1 MVSSLYSRP
10 LFYFLGG
17 NRQRSDFLYVST
29 RSGLPLLYR
38 WDKNLEEGQLPTPGD
53 EPVFPYAGAAA
64 LHPSKT
70 LVIFP
75 KDKGGDVNYELYTL
89 DYSKNVL
96 QKITG
101 PIGRIFYTFLVND
114 DEWIVVGHDRQTVY
128 AKSLLR
134 EGTMKDLYTTNEQ
147 ILGAAYDSQRNL
159 LAFSVGREAAKLV
172 IIDIAHPKH
181 WQWVPEAG
189 IPHSIP
195 PQSTLKEGS
204 SHTPSTSERTKSSWP
219 DQ

>member
-29 RSGLPLLYR
+29 RTGLPLLHR
-38 WDKNLEEGQLPTPGD
+38 WAKN
-53 EPVFPYAGAAA
+53 
-64 LHPSKT
+64 
-70 LVIFP
+70 
-75 KDKGGDVNYELYTL
+75 
-89 DYSKNVL
+89 
-96 QKITG
+96 
-101 PIGRIFYTFLVND
+101 
-114 DEWIVVGHDRQTVY
+114 
-128 AKSLLR
+128 LLR

-147 ILGAAYDSQRNL
+147 ILGAAYDRQRNL